1 MMLRYF
7 LLHVRVFRM
16 LINIFRKEQA
26 LSMYSKRR
34 KSILRPVIE
43 AQKKLNQ
50 HSSGAASSGKSRAK
64 RTSAEP
70 VTRLVQ

>member
-1 MMLRYF
+1 M
-7 LLHVRVFRM
+7 
-16 LINIFRKEQA
+16 NIFRKEQA

-70 VTRLVQ
+70 VTRLVQLNTKMFIVSSKSLNI